1 MMSKIVNNKKQA
13 VEKNKLFNITNF
25 LQIIKKM

>member
-1 MMSKIVNNKKQA
+1 MSKIVNNKKQA

>member
-25 LQIIKKM
+25 LLIIKKM